1 VGDCLLQTE
10 QFLSN
15 MTTRRSYISIR

>member
-1 VGDCLLQTE
+1 MTE

-15 MTTRRSYISIR
+15 MI